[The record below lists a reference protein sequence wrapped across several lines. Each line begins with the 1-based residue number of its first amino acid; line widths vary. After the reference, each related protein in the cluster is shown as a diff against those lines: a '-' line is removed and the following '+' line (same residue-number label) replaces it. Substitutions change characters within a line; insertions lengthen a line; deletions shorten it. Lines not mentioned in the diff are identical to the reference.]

1 MRGIARGRG
10 LAFALLCL
18 AARAG
23 AQAVPAYPLRTGE
36 ATFHIRATIVSDFTG
51 QAAVSRAEYTGAD
64 LAHVRGFAEVRVADM
79 RTGIATRDRH
89 LRSAMNA
96 DSFPVLRFELTNVE
110 PGASR
115 GDTVSAVLVGRLT
128 IHGVVREVR
137 SAGSVILGDG
147 GIDVRAGFALDM
159 RDYGVKPPVRML
171 GALRVA
177 PDVGVGIHL
186 LFGKTATAPV
196 P

>member
-1 MRGIARGRG
+1 MRRIARAFGAAVAF
-10 LAFALLCL
+10 LAL
-18 AARAG
+18 AAPAQ
-23 AQAVPAYPLRTGE
+23 AQAVAAFPLRSGE

-51 QAAVSRAEYTGAD
+51 HAAVSRAEYAGAD

-89 LRSAMNA
+89 LRSAMDA
-96 DSFPVLRFELTNVE
+96 DRFPVLRFELTAVE
-110 PGASR
+110 QGASR

-128 IHGVVREVR
+128 IHGTEREIRVPAEVLPGR
-137 SAGSVILGDG
+137 DSIV
-147 GIDVRAGFALDM
+147 VRAGFPIDM

-186 LFGKTATAPV
+186 VFGKTAPAPV

>member
-1 MRGIARGRG
+1 VRRIARAFGAAVAF
-10 LAFALLCL
+10 LAL
-18 AARAG
+18 AAPAW
-23 AQAVPAYPLRTGE
+23 AQAVAAFPLRAGE

-51 QAAVSRAEYTGAD
+51 HAAVSRAEYTGAD
-64 LAHVRGFAEVRVADM
+64 LALVRGFAEVRVADM

-89 LRSAMNA
+89 LRSAMHA

-110 PGASR
+110 PGGAR

-137 SAGSVILGDG
+137 GAGSVILGDG
-147 GIDVRAGFALDM
+147 GIDVRAEFALDM
-159 RDYGVKPPVRML
+159 RNYGVKPPVRML

-186 LFGKTATAPV
+186 VFGKTSTAPV